1 MSLFFRLINIVNI
14 LSIKALIIFKIYI
27 DYFITTITKTTIV
40 ITKYKLS
47 KFKFISYSIR
57 N

>member
-1 MSLFFRLINIVNI
+1 MSLFFLLINIVNI
-14 LSIKALIIFKIYI
+14 LSKKPLIIFKIYI